1 MRILFLGTPDFSVP
15 SLELLHNAGYEI
27 VAAVTA
33 PDKPAGRGLHLH
45 QSPVKRYA
53 AQHGLKVLQPEK
65 LRDESFLSE
74 IRALKPEVGVVVAF
88 RKLPEAVWA
97 LPLKGTFN
105 LHASLLPEYRGA
117 APINWAIINGE
128 TETGL
133 TTFFLTHE
141 IDTGKIILQQ
151 RISIGSSETAGELH
165 DRMKTAGAALVLQ
178 TVKAIEEGTVKLIEQ
193 PLHDQFRRA
202 PKIFNEDCRINFHN
216 TAFAVFNLIRGL
228 SPLPGAF
235 TLVNGKLLKIFCANM
250 RPELPDAPP
259 GTMTTDDRTFL
270 RFACTDGWIEA
281 TEVQLQGKKRMKT
294 DDFLRGYRLT

>member
-15 SLELLHNAGYEI
+15 SLELLHNAGHEI

-74 IRALKPEVGVVVAF
+74 LRALEPEVGVVVAF

-105 LHASLLPEYRGA
+105 LHASLLPEYRWA

-151 RISIGSSETAGELH
+151 RISIGSTETAGELH
-165 DRMKTAGAALVLQ
+165 DRMKATGAVLVLQ
-178 TVKAIEEGTVKLIEQ
+178 TVKAIEEGTVKVIEQ

-202 PKIFNEDCRINFHN
+202 PKIFTEDCRINFHN

-228 SPLPGAF
+228 SPSPGAF
-235 TLVNGKLLKIFCANM
+235 TLVNGNLLKIFRA
-250 RPELPDAPP
+250 RISSELPDAPP
-259 GTMTTDDRTFL
+259 GTMTTDNRTFL
-270 RFACTDGWIEA
+270 RFACADAWIEA

-294 DDFLRGYRLT
+294 DEFLRGHRLT